1 MATKKV
7 KKFGR
12 GGDILTA
19 LGAGLAGYGAYKY
32 FTKDKDDIKSDGR
45 SSGLIRRDTQP
56 DISEEK
62 PSKKAEPVATETE
75 GERRAKAVSQ
85 GRPEMGDVTSDMKSD
100 EGVKRADA
108 KKTGTVYKQ
117 GLLGGGSKKS
127 QSATTTPPATKA
139 TDKAGTGD
147 EVVTTPPP
155 PVVKKTPHEEFLSKK
170 AGLSGKGITT
180 PGSGTKKGSTAKGR
194 SENPIQGTIDNRS
207 KSMAR
212 TPQQKMSEGA
222 REVQRRREEAEKSRY
237 KKGGAVKSASSRA
250 DGIALRGKT
259 RGKVY

>member
-1 MATKKV
+1 MAT

-19 LGAGLAGYGAYKY
+19 LGAGLTGYGLYKH

-56 DISEEK
+56 DITEEK
-62 PSKKAEPVATETE
+62 PSKKAEPVAVETE

-85 GRPEMGDVTSDMKSD
+85 GRPEMGDVTSEMKSD
-100 EGVKRADA
+100 EVAKRAGNA
-108 KKTGTVYKQ
+108 KPV
-117 GLLGGGSKKS
+117 GSLKKPRS
-127 QSATTTPPATKA
+127 TAPATTTTTPPATKA
-139 TDKAGTGD
+139 ADKAGTGN
-147 EVVTTPPP
+147 EGA
-155 PVVKKTPHEEFLSKK
+155 VVKKTPHEKFLSEK

-180 PGSGTKKGSTAKGR
+180 PGDPNKKGST
-194 SENPIQGTIDNRS
+194 SRS

-212 TPQQKMSEGA
+212 TPAQKMAEGA

>member
-1 MATKKV
+1 MAT

-19 LGAGLAGYGAYKY
+19 LGAGLVGKALYDRYKEG
-32 FTKDKDDIKSDGR
+32 KDDIKSDGR

-56 DISEEK
+56 DITEEK
-62 PSKKAEPVATETE
+62 PSKKAEPVAVETE

-85 GRPEMGDVTSDMKSD
+85 GRPEMGDVTSEMKSD
-100 EGVKRADA
+100 EVAKRAGNA
-108 KKTGTVYKQ
+108 KPV
-117 GLLGGGSKKS
+117 GSLKKS
-127 QSATTTPPATKA
+127 RSTALATTTTTPPATKA

-147 EVVTTPPP
+147 EGA
-155 PVVKKTPHEEFLSKK
+155 VVKKTPHEKSLSEK

-180 PGSGTKKGSTAKGR
+180 PGDPNKKGSTFKGR
-194 SENPIQGTIDNRS
+194 SENPIQGTIDSRS